1 MPLKSF
7 YCLGSKNHRKRGQTP
22 LPNYEQQLV
31 PLESLLPEE
40 IKGSTT
46 VRYFLMRFF
55 EINSFSFLIL
65 FIQYN
70 FAKNG
75 WRSEAYSAK
84 RSFASKDLKS

>member
-46 VRYFLMRFF
+46 VRYFFYKIFESYFDLYFF
-55 EINSFSFLIL
+55 VLLTRARIVTN
-65 FIQYN
+65 
-70 FAKNG
+70 
-75 WRSEAYSAK
+75 
-84 RSFASKDLKS
+84 